1 MTPDKFVNVTNGIT
15 PRRWLKLCNPSLA
28 DLISKVITKQ
38 TIHILFFASIIY
50 SLWETLCTYLEVSRS

>member
-28 DLISKVITKQ
+28 ELITKV
-38 TIHILFFASIIY
+38 SVY
-50 SLWETLCTYLEVSRS
+50 SKTTCFVGGAPHPNGPEIMLSL